1 MEEVL
6 YNLKKRIADLAEGIR
21 KKEIRPEDVDGHVY
35 KIIDEAVELYKR
47 EDIKLLMPLNNGG
60 PLLFQE
66 NGVYFIP
73 LYSCKEEIK
82 ECMAS
87 DFSNVSF
94 KLICDYVFGLI
105 SSEQEFPEIKGI
117 MLDPESDDLF
127 SGNAVGY
134 ADRGTATKADLNDV
148 GVLCKQLFG
157 NGIDRDFLRLIVR
170 KRCC

>member
-6 YNLKKRIADLAEGIR
+6 YNLKKKIGELAEGIR
-21 KKEIRPEDVDGHVY
+21 RKEIRPEDVDGHVY
-35 KIIDEAVELYKR
+35 GIIDEAVELYKR

-66 NGVYFIP
+66 NGIYFIP

-127 SGNAVGY
+127 SFDDWILQAVVAKGMG
-134 ADRGTATKADLNDV
+134 ADSFRAFDEKSGEVKH
-148 GVLCKQLFG
+148 QL
-157 NGIDRDFLRLIVR
+157 
-170 KRCC
+170 

>member
-6 YNLKKRIADLAEGIR
+6 LNLKKRIADLAEGIR

-35 KIIDEAVELYKR
+35 EIIDEAAELYKR

-66 NGVYFIP
+66 NGIYFIP

-105 SSEQEFPEIKGI
+105 SSEQEFPVIKGI

-127 SGNAVGY
+127 SFDDWILQAIVAKGMG
-134 ADRGTATKADLNDV
+134 ADSFRAFDEKTGEVKH
-148 GVLCKQLFG
+148 QL
-157 NGIDRDFLRLIVR
+157 
-170 KRCC
+170 

>member
-6 YNLKKRIADLAEGIR
+6 HNLKKRIADLAEGIR
-21 KKEIRPEDVDGHVY
+21 KKEIRPEDIDGHVY

-66 NGVYFIP
+66 NGIYFIP
-73 LYSCKEEIK
+73 LYSCKEEIR

-127 SGNAVGY
+127 SFDDWILQAVVAKGMG
-134 ADRGTATKADLNDV
+134 ADSFRAFDEKTGEVKH
-148 GVLCKQLFG
+148 QL
-157 NGIDRDFLRLIVR
+157 
-170 KRCC
+170 